1 MCMKFNG
8 TEKMRVKFAK
18 NTDIGYAD
26 GTEISLTLWFI
37 FGLRIFF
44 FTGSAASHSIRKRI
58 LQHLG
63 RDNYFGG
70 KSG

>member
-1 MCMKFNG
+1 
-8 TEKMRVKFAK
+8 MRVKFAK

-58 LQHLG
+58 LQRLG